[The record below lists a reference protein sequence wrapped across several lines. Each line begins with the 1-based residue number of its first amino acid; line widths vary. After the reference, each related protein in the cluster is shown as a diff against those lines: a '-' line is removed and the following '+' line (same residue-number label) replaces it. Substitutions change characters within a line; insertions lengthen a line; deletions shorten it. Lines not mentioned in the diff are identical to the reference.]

1 MWRMLLVLVMMAVTT
16 TAEGQNCRADL
27 DDNRVVNFG
36 DFLLFVNQFN
46 LTPSTGCTPMPFDC
60 QYAVQ
65 EALSNQMQESNKV
78 LQEAIDRHNRC
89 GHDLQRCNE
98 ESSRVIA
105 RKDSVIARME
115 RAVQDS
121 FALRSTYPPFARGSF
136 IGNLQYDLS
145 KLISSHKDVEQ
156 KLEEAWKLLRY
167 SLADRYVATRQLD
180 KAKACAVVN
189 NGVRVIDFNGSLDR
203 TVRLT
208 GAMVSAFASQGVL
221 SDDQYRDFRDDG
233 NNFVGRHPWIENGG
247 HIPLGEAA
255 GHSGTR
261 RSHLLRRD
269 NLWGKYFLT
278 ATGRARVKSMLGCE

>member
-1 MWRMLLVLVMMAVTT
+1 MKYLLLVLVLVTAVST

-36 DFLLFVNQFN
+36 DFLLFVDQFN

-65 EALSNQMQESNKV
+65 VAVANQRQESKKV

-105 RKDSVIARME
+105 RKDTVIARME
-115 RAVQDS
+115 RAVKDS
-121 FALRSTYPPFARGSF
+121 FYAPGTFF
-136 IGNLQYDLS
+136 GNLRYDLS

-189 NGVRVIDFNGSLDR
+189 NGVRVIDFNGSFDR

-247 HIPLGEAA
+247 HIPLGEAG
-255 GHSGTR
+255 GHLGAR

-269 NLWGKYFLT
+269 NSWGKYFLT